1 MLVNYE
7 ILNLQEYIDVPAENE
22 AIHHMLSIEEIVNT
36 ISQPDN
42 TNNSDNDGP
51 EFPKISISLALSS
64 IHNISL
70 FLQQEDPSLST
81 QNRLTILRKLTRELN
96 SMFIERKTQK
106 TLDDYVKPI

>member
-42 TNNSDNDGP
+42 TNNSDTWGC
-51 EFPKISISLALSS
+51 
-64 IHNISL
+64 
-70 FLQQEDPSLST
+70 
-81 QNRLTILRKLTRELN
+81 
-96 SMFIERKTQK
+96 
-106 TLDDYVKPI
+106 